1 MSSEERLS
9 LSGQIARLE
18 RWRQLLFVCVAPTLI
33 LAMII
38 SPLVAQDMYGSAAG
52 YYSDR
57 VRLFLTA
64 FTLSTVSVSLEV
76 WVAYRYGRHM
86 KLLTDDRDNG
96 EVSVFRGVLSERH
109 RLEPTQQVL
118 LNKKLLRI
126 EQHRTQTIELL
137 SKSGFLW
144 NVNGRS
150 VRRMVQP
157 ALTEVAVTPAFAS
170 IAAQWLEEISRHDQ
184 AILYGGQRELSD
196 HEKRE
201 LGRLIRRLIT
211 RPVTSSLPVAL
222 LSLVIAINMYLSH
235 DSDNDLMFGF
245 FLIGGIANIMMYIV
259 QVRQA
264 KRFGN
269 DLKVGYV
276 GIRRIG
282 RQDLNDR
289 NDAPL
294 EPDIEFLPVTGML
307 WTKSG
312 EPAVWR
318 RGST

>member
-1 MSSEERLS
+1 
-9 LSGQIARLE
+9 
-18 RWRQLLFVCVAPTLI
+18 
-33 LAMII
+33 
-38 SPLVAQDMYGSAAG
+38 
-52 YYSDR
+52 
-57 VRLFLTA
+57 
-64 FTLSTVSVSLEV
+64 
-76 WVAYRYGRHM
+76 
-86 KLLTDDRDNG
+86 
-96 EVSVFRGVLSERH
+96 
-109 RLEPTQQVL
+109 
-118 LNKKLLRI
+118 
-126 EQHRTQTIELL
+126 
-137 SKSGFLW
+137 
-144 NVNGRS
+144 
-150 VRRMVQP
+150 
-157 ALTEVAVTPAFAS
+157 
-170 IAAQWLEEISRHDQ
+170 
-184 AILYGGQRELSD
+184 
-196 HEKRE
+196 
-201 LGRLIRRLIT
+201 LIT

-282 RQDLNDR
+282 RQDLNER